1 MKQLVLNIPENE
13 YRFFMRV
20 LRSFPFVE
28 IDEKKIRLLEREE
41 KLSRTNF
48 KTWNNI
54 KQSLTEVE
62 LIEKGQLKVKT
73 ANELL
78 DEL

>member
-28 IDEKKIRLLEREE
+28 IDEKKIRLLERKE